1 MPDYEADGYRYR
13 TDRRNWEAQAYDKSY
28 RQNIYPGNT
37 DGELTYGPA
46 RMFDGK
52 KNTVWQSDYSD
63 EGNIPELPYYIVI
76 DMKEKSSIDGF
87 YIANGHGGFRIQHLI
102 VQTTDHSDINISD
115 SNVEWKDLVDLKEGT
130 DDFKAAWRNERFFE
144 FPDGTQSVRYLR
156 LVIPDVSYVNEQEK
170 NQALGRRQALSE
182 FGTFY
187 YK

>member
-1 MPDYEADGYRYR
+1 
-13 TDRRNWEAQAYDKSY
+13 
-28 RQNIYPGNT
+28 
-37 DGELTYGPA
+37 
-46 RMFDGK
+46 
-52 KNTVWQSDYSD
+52 
-63 EGNIPELPYYIVI
+63 
-76 DMKEKSSIDGF
+76 MKEKSSIDGF

>member
-1 MPDYEADGYRYR
+1 MNRFGVA
-13 TDRRNWEAQAYDKSY
+13 
-28 RQNIYPGNT
+28 
-37 DGELTYGPA
+37 A
-46 RMFDGK
+46 RIGLSGVGRFQRFG
-52 KNTVWQSDYSD
+52 
-63 EGNIPELPYYIVI
+63 
-76 DMKEKSSIDGF
+76 
-87 YIANGHGGFRIQHLI
+87 IAA
-102 VQTTDHSDINISD
+102 HSDINISD
-115 SNVEWKDLVDLKEGT
+115 SNVEWKDLVDLEEGT